1 MLIMMNL
8 IKYIISYIVYIIKFD
23 IIEKIYRKYKKK
35 PFIFWKV

>member
-1 MLIMMNL
+1 MMNL

-23 IIEKIYRKYKKK
+23 IIEKIYRKYEKR